1 MAADQMKG
9 LMNFAGKSPY
19 GQDGLQ
25 PETWMQDEQS
35 GPLNPFKVTTA
46 WQDRSREDQ
55 LTMAQARLWE
65 TSKRSGKLKTATC
78 GCEAAHPRRPLEVS
92 VDGLAGPLCTVEVEE
107 AGTLRDL
114 REAIHSATGIP
125 PSQQRLVR
133 GAEVLHDD
141 AMTVGDA
148 TASRI
153 TLLRRPVD
161 QERILEAVGSGGTWR
176 SALASASEAV
186 RGDKEIILK
195 AVSADGSLLRFADG
209 QLQADREVVLAAVRQ
224 NRMAL
229 RFAAKGLLTDRRFVE
244 AAVQL
249 CGQALEF
256 APAELRGDA
265 DLVQLAAK
273 EDFLAL
279 EFADP
284 ELLAD
289 KNFMLSAV
297 RANAM
302 ALIFASPALQKDP
315 DLQQASREQRAALLP
330 PEKEAGNFLRSGAF
344 AKGKKME
351 PAAELD
357 LASMEGVV
365 DTTTWLM
372 KEVDKI
378 CPPIDLPPRHPGM
391 SRAERHQR
399 MLTVQRYLHSQPKEC
414 RLLRSEVGNATKLSV
429 EAEQALYEAT
439 RRSGL
444 AANAAMQA
452 ALSPALAFP
461 PYHGPSFERPADT
474 VSTEHVEEGEP
485 EKGVPVCHL
494 TCHHMGGRWTSDEVT
509 WPWPKDEKASSF
521 LLL

>member
-35 GPLNPFKVTTA
+35 GQLNPFKVTTA

-65 TSKRSGKLKTATC
+65 TSKRSGKLK
-78 GCEAAHPRRPLEVS
+78 
-92 VDGLAGPLCTVEVEE
+92 
-107 AGTLRDL
+107 
-114 REAIHSATGIP
+114 
-125 PSQQRLVR
+125 
-133 GAEVLHDD
+133 
-141 AMTVGDA
+141 
-148 TASRI
+148 
-153 TLLRRPVD
+153 
-161 QERILEAVGSGGTWR
+161 
-176 SALASASEAV
+176 
-186 RGDKEIILK
+186 
-195 AVSADGSLLRFADG
+195 
-209 QLQADREVVLAAVRQ
+209 
-224 NRMAL
+224 
-229 RFAAKGLLTDRRFVE
+229 
-244 AAVQL
+244 
-249 CGQALEF
+249 
-256 APAELRGDA
+256 
-265 DLVQLAAK
+265 
-273 EDFLAL
+273 
-279 EFADP
+279 
-284 ELLAD
+284 
-289 KNFMLSAV
+289 
-297 RANAM
+297 
-302 ALIFASPALQKDP
+302 
-315 DLQQASREQRAALLP
+315 
-330 PEKEAGNFLRSGAF
+330 
-344 AKGKKME
+344 
-351 PAAELD
+351 
-357 LASMEGVV
+357 ASMEGVV

-399 MLTVQRYLHSQPKEC
+399 MLTLQRYLHSQPKEC
-414 RLLRSEVGNATKLSV
+414 RLLRSEVRNATKLSV

-509 WPWPKDEKASSF
+509 WPWPKDEKATSF